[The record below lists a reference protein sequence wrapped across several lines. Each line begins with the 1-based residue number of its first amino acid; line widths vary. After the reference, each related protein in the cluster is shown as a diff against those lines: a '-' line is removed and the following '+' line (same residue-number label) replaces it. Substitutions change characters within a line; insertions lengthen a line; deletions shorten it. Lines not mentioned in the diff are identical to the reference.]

1 VSERP
6 LRAAILPPAPA
17 HYREPLFEA
26 LAAVPGL
33 ESTVIYQS
41 AGHTSWDAAP
51 GFFATEHRYPAQ
63 HLGSRQRARPGRSP
77 IVWPV
82 GLERALSA
90 ADPDVV
96 VAVEYGAASL
106 RALRWCRTHRR
117 GFVILS
123 DCTPQIDA
131 LLSPVQLALH
141 RVLARHAERMI
152 VVSSAGRQRLER
164 FGVPAERIVLAPQAG
179 ALEPMR
185 AAAALAVREGPSA
198 PAPPPLIVLSAGRL
212 VPDKNFATL
221 ISAVADADPTG
232 ERLALEIAGT
242 GSEQATLRAL
252 AAERGIEV
260 TFYGA
265 VAPAEMA
272 ARYAHAHVFALV
284 STFEPFG
291 VVIREAV
298 AAGLPILA
306 GRNAGAAGDV
316 ARAGEN
322 AILVD
327 PTDVPQIS
335 AALLRLADD
344 DARRARMAAASRTI
358 DAADDGADVRAFTQ
372 AIRDAAPARH
382 GRRRAASLTE

>member
-1 VSERP
+1 MNERP
-6 LRAAILPPAPA
+6 LRVAILPPAPA

-26 LAAVPGL
+26 LAAVPWL
-33 ESTVIYQS
+33 ELTVVYQS
-41 AGHTSWDAAP
+41 ARQASWDAAP
-51 GFFATEHRYPAQ
+51 GFFTTEHRYPAR

-106 RALRWCRTHRR
+106 RALSWCRIRHR

-131 LLSPVQLALH
+131 LLSPMQLRLH

-152 VVSSAGRQRLER
+152 VVSSAGRERLER
-164 FGVPAERIVLAPQAG
+164 FGVAAQRIVVAPQAG

-185 AAAALAVREGPSA
+185 AAAALAAGQGPIA
-198 PAPPPLIVLSAGRL
+198 PAPPPLVVLSAGRL

-221 ISAVADADPTG
+221 INAVADADPSGT
-232 ERLALEIAGT
+232 RLTLEIAGS
-242 GSEQATLRAL
+242 GAEGASLRAL
-252 AAERGIEV
+252 SAQRGIGV
-260 TFYGA
+260 RFHGA

-272 ARYAHAHVFALV
+272 ARYARAHVFALV

-298 AAGLPILA
+298 AAGLAIIA
-306 GRNAGAAGDV
+306 SETAGAAGDI

-327 PTDVPQIS
+327 PTDVGQIS

-344 DARRARMAAASRTI
+344 DALRMRLGAASRAL

-372 AIRDAAPARH
+372 AIGDAAPARRA
-382 GRRRAASLTE
+382 RR

>member
-1 VSERP
+1 VSDRP

-33 ESTVIYQS
+33 ELTVIYQS
-41 AGHTSWDAAP
+41 AGQASWDAAP
-51 GFFATEHRYPAQ
+51 GFFTTEHRYPAR

-106 RALRWCRTHRR
+106 RALRWCRIRRR

-131 LLSPVQLALH
+131 QLSPVQLALH

-152 VVSSAGRQRLER
+152 VVSSAGRRRLER
-164 FGVPAERIVLAPQAG
+164 FGVAAERIVVAPQAG

-185 AAAALAVREGPSA
+185 AAAALAAREGPTA
-198 PAPPPLIVLSAGRL
+198 PVPPPLVVLSAGRL

-221 ISAVADADPTG
+221 INAVADADPSG
-232 ERLALEIAGT
+232 KRLALEIAGS
-242 GSEQATLRAL
+242 GSEAEALRAL
-252 AAERGIEV
+252 AAQRGIEV
-260 TFYGA
+260 VFHGA

-272 ARYAHAHVFALV
+272 ARYARAHVFALV

-298 AAGLPILA
+298 AAGLAIIA
-306 GRNAGAAGDV
+306 SQTAGAAGDV
-316 ARAGEN
+316 ARADEN

-327 PTDVPQIS
+327 PTDVAQIS

-344 DARRARMAAASRTI
+344 EALRARLGAASRAI

-372 AIRDAAPARH
+372 AIRGAA
-382 GRRRAASLTE
+382 GSLAE

>member
-1 VSERP
+1 MSERP

-26 LAAVPGL
+26 LAAVGGL
-33 ESTVIYQS
+33 ELTVIYQS
-41 AGHTSWDAAP
+41 AGQASWDAAP
-51 GFFATEHRYPAQ
+51 GFFPTEHPYPSV

-82 GLERALSA
+82 GLERALTR

-106 RALRWCRTHRR
+106 RALAWCRTHRR

-152 VVSSAGRQRLER
+152 VVSSAGRERLRR
-164 FGVPAERIVLAPQAG
+164 FGVAPERIVLAPQAG
-179 ALEPMR
+179 DLAPMR
-185 AAAALAVREGPSA
+185 AAASASGVDVTA

-221 ISAVADADPTG
+221 IDAVADADPRG
-232 ERLALEIAGT
+232 GRLALQIAGT
-242 GSEQATLRAL
+242 GSEEGALRAL
-252 AAERGIEV
+252 AAARGIEV
-260 TFYGA
+260 TFHGA

-272 ARYAHAHVFALV
+272 ARYARAHAFALV

-298 AAGLPILA
+298 AAGLPIIA
-306 GRNAGAAGDV
+306 ARTAGAAGDV

-322 AILVD
+322 AILVE
-327 PTDVPQIS
+327 PTDVSEIS
-335 AALLRLADD
+335 AALMRLADD
-344 DARRARMAAASRTI
+344 DALRARMAAASRAI
-358 DAADDGADVRAFTQ
+358 DAADDGADVRGFTE
-372 AIRDAAPARH
+372 AIRAAAPA
-382 GRRRAASLTE
+382 GRGDATGSLPE

>member
-1 VSERP
+1 VSDRP

-33 ESTVIYQS
+33 ELTVIYQS
-41 AGHTSWDAAP
+41 AGQASWDAAP
-51 GFFATEHRYPAQ
+51 GFFTTEHRYPAR

-106 RALRWCRTHRR
+106 RALRWCRIRRR

-123 DCTPQIDA
+123 DCTPQI
-131 LLSPVQLALH
+131 
-141 RVLARHAERMI
+141 
-152 VVSSAGRQRLER
+152 VSSAGRRRRER
-164 FGVPAERIVLAPQAG
+164 FGVAAERIVVAPQAG

-185 AAAALAVREGPSA
+185 AAAALAAREGPTA
-198 PAPPPLIVLSAGRL
+198 PVPPPLVVLSAGRL

-221 ISAVADADPTG
+221 INAVADADPSG
-232 ERLALEIAGT
+232 KRLALEIAGS
-242 GSEQATLRAL
+242 GSEAEALRAL
-252 AAERGIEV
+252 AAQRGIEV
-260 TFYGA
+260 VFHGA

-272 ARYAHAHVFALV
+272 ARYARAHVFALV

-298 AAGLPILA
+298 AAGLPIIA
-306 GRNAGAAGDV
+306 SRTAGAAGDI

-327 PTDVPQIS
+327 PTDTSQIS

-344 DARRARMAAASRTI
+344 AALRSRMAAASRAI

-372 AIRDAAPARH
+372 AIREAAPARR
-382 GRRRAASLTE
+382 GRR